1 MSKNR
6 YTRALKHLKNK
17 TIDEKL
23 ELLTELPTNHTTG
36 LYVDVPGG
44 EVTPPPVPGPIDAPA
59 DYSQD
64 GDGSPGY
71 EGKDTTG
78 LFMTDGTIK
87 TVEPPGDTSYILGP
101 MSSMWYAWANYTQI
115 GYIRQEDRKMVNLG
129 RITGQLDDW
138 DEVSG
143 FTAYGQLTLEQAVWF
158 KNITR
163 INDYRAFYPGPPSS
177 VADEYGRYICSI
189 TGESKPAERQPPTNF
204 EPGTQ
209 RGGNPEDDLS
219 LLSQEEERR
228 RADERNRLI
237 LNAVMLGLDIAAVI
251 ALLFPEPA
259 STAAGA
265 ARLASKLRYAS
276 KVGQALNKFNPFK
289 TAKSWWNKGR
299 NTRIPNENRA
309 SWRDLMRD
317 DLAQRGQSD
326 ASFAAGRKPNL
337 LGRPDQAFN
346 PFRPASKGGPG
357 SGPTPA
363 VRQAFERPV
372 RAVRDNPR
380 TAAATAGIAGGAA
393 GGRSSKKKVKEGY
406 EYIFEAAPT
415 GSGAEGGADIADAYV
430 DGVSQKASPEELE
443 QASNDANAIAKQ
455 GGQGLS
461 DSELA
466 KIDKQAEAEAK
477 RLTNLN
483 FDRPNSMSNEEL
495 SSTLNLIYDADPDW
509 LDDTVEKF
517 DHLLPTDEIK
527 ELEKEYEERES
538 ELETTR
544 EDIKSQIE
552 EIESQYNDKGGSW
565 DQGGLRVYGDANW
578 GGQFTPQNFES
589 SGQSFEEYEGL
600 RAQLGFFNGNDGP
613 DEYGRYI
620 PLSWRH
626 IMDAPDNGYT
636 PEQFTGV
643 AREIVEASYRL
654 IEIESNPN
662 FPRPGRNIYHSEE
675 DYNEALALQNEHGPL
690 MSKYVQLWEGPG
702 GYDDLAKK
710 LYDYNERSKEMMK
723 EAAYKAAKEKEQL
736 KSKLD
741 NLEGDLDKE
750 YQEDYY
756 DLFRPFLIR
765 LIEEWNNSIGQD
777 YDPYSLEDI
786 NPADFASMSEEEKK
800 KLRETLMKLGISYG
814 DIASADAL
822 DLTSEAIAA
831 VLGLGITG
839 LVGLYNI
846 TADAAINF
854 INAVSTSNPAVPPS
868 GETSQQ
874 AREREAAEKKL
885 ADAEAQYGPDSDEA
899 AEARRERSDTLSRHK
914 KERRGETGST
924 SGDARRKKEAE
935 QEAAKKARE
944 ERLRRNQEATNR
956 ENEEKIRRQKQ
967 RERRGRQ
974 RTSEDEIGDLLRG
987 ETYNPPK
994 FLKNRERKSITEV
1007 GVPNQKRILREIKK
1021 PVVIDEG
1028 PTKFKVK
1035 PTGRKNKSVGS
1046 TMMNKVET
1054 PLTYKPVNNIWSKKD
1069 KARNIRASQER
1080 KNQVLELVGAAEHH
1094 WTYLTED
1101 RRKKRQEKV
1110 NEMMSAEFD
1119 KSLELMYENYK
1130 KSIDGKAEKLVNKIR
1145 TKVKPEYPKTP
1156 PPQLDPETGMHPKYG
1171 KKYKHD
1177 KLDPHS
1183 AESMPPTGD
1192 PVIDANAKKAHD
1204 PVQKAR
1210 KLKILRG
1217 KSIKEETNWSKV
1229 SNRIKKLTESDW
1241 SPVDTGRPTN
1251 STTQTFE
1258 YGGEGGPRF
1267 TANGLGGQD
1276 VYPQT
1281 IDFFGDQIPT
1291 PSYSNLALQGYT
1303 PPLGKG
1309 VMKRD
1314 KDAEEFRK
1322 KQDENLQNIKDT
1334 LESLGTSWEEM
1345 RANNWALVKPDG
1357 TSIMLEPITPGN
1369 KQLNWIDNSKITVG
1383 KKHRNA
1389 GPNQNPFKVRNPDG
1403 SITIEFSEIKS
1414 VKKFEIGERPSVN
1427 AQLDA
1432 SQDYTVEID
1441 ADAFM
1446 GGRVDGESPDTPT
1459 FADTGPDAPSPF
1471 RGHGSQY
1478 GPLPHEPFT
1487 PSTNPNITP
1496 EDEAFIDYMERY
1508 PNFVNSLFPGQ
1519 AAAATSVINY
1529 ARGNYSDITQSPG
1542 RSANQT
1548 ILNIISRVHKPGQR
1562 GGTVTQGQNLGG
1574 PPSNINTAYP
1584 TDPINAVL
1592 DAPMRNFLNQFDY
1605 EVTSDG
1611 PRITDTFNFNDNRNT
1626 GAIGNIRIKG
1636 PDGNAIKIQDI
1647 ADRLADI
1654 GDRRARSMGLDPAS
1668 DSFGGKIDFTI
1679 PWNEVPA
1686 ELQNQLDPTATIIPT
1701 TKRKRKGKSKS
1712 KTFENFDNLSKKKIY
1727 KDIAI
1732 KETKYLRYFIEN
1744 SSVPKHYDWESGEFN
1759 ELAEINRVVLKR
1771 LETIENALS
1780 EGMTTKDF
1788 KYLYGGVITNDIVS
1802 LNPNLVSS
1810 TFAHDL
1816 ISTSSEVTSHMFGP
1830 DFPGSHINSIGDFNP
1845 QSYSKV
1851 DVVATASWNSIQD
1864 VTPSGWTP
1872 ENSYDYVDSV
1882 SDVVTPGQESDV
1894 FKDTLFGEVT
1904 VNGTNF
1910 SLSTGDDEDSSQEN
1924 TVDILD
1930 LRTLFPGVTFPTGH
1944 PTPGQEDVEPPI
1956 EASMLLRTF
1965 KSIKV
1970 GQEITFNYSF
1980 TSTETEDG
1988 DPVTYRGVPDTGVP
2002 GDDNN
2007 MDDYAFVLIA
2017 GKVQKIVSVLARD
2030 GNNLDFNFQPDVD
2043 DYYKPD
2049 VLQSRFPLTG
2059 KYSYTVKQDDIDDYG
2074 NLKLFVGVMDAGDGA
2089 YESNLDVT
2097 NFQLDSSRLA
2107 AGQLGQTTDAYNLG
2121 TSVASLD
2128 PNNKKKKKDRK
2139 EDRKKKKNTFAKRWG
2154 LPDDYL
2160 DRFRR
2165 AHAYYINNIGKISV
2179 PMGLGF
2185 GTMGVAEKVDEL
2197 FDKSLAKQGF
2207 SEKQIETIKKN
2218 KLLKFTSKKVKGA
2231 YDRTVERWKKE
2242 REEYEKRRQQEYD
2255 RRPKIGAKLTSI
2267 RDITSP
2273 EKREMLRKVLAGTNI
2288 PYDKSRFTTPK
2299 KQSKGSSGEK
2309 LEKGTRGIQA
2319 PSQKQF
2325 TLSDKGDL
2333 SKNLND
2339 KYGYKTTEKDKWM
2352 DNYAAKVARGE
2363 EPVPPVPRGNAAAD
2377 PIGDLMT
2384 VGPVAAAAAKALI
2397 GTVGIAAGSAIT
2409 KGARVLDQFVKWWN
2423 KGKNARVGNE
2433 DTSSLWDLFT
2443 DDLSQLTRSDAAF
2456 KSGQTGLKTLRPFKS
2471 VLDPKMR
2478 ATGPT
2483 PLIRQGGRVLTKPL
2497 GPTLGARNES
2507 YDLILEQVDPDDKF
2521 FQELQ
2526 KVIVK
2531 LKKPEQVE
2539 KLSKFLK
2546 KVAKA
2551 KEKSELRTAGEN
2563 NSNELYPG
2571 QPSPNGFPDTPPPK
2585 LAPNGYHPEFGKKAD
2600 RYRRLDPISAKTMD
2614 RVKTGDP
2621 ETDAQVSAAAKSVFK
2636 RFKKY
2641 R

>member
-6 YTRALKHLKNK
+6 YTKALNHLKNK

-129 RITGQLDDW
+129 RIVGELDDW
-138 DEVSG
+138 DGVTG
-143 FTAYGQLTLEQAVWF
+143 FTDYGQLTLEQAVWF

-265 ARLASKLRYAS
+265 ARLASKLRYA
-276 KVGQALNKFNPFK
+276 GA
-289 TAKSWWNKGR
+289 
-299 NTRIPNENRA
+299 
-309 SWRDLMRD
+309 
-317 DLAQRGQSD
+317 
-326 ASFAAGRKPNL
+326 
-337 LGRPDQAFN
+337 LGRQLSRLN
-346 PFRPASKGGPG
+346 PFRGSAGLARGLKGSQVGATGLKQQGFQALKGGQNLHRGSKGLLSPGGKGVYSAPRVGQVGPGGLRPG
-357 SGPTPA
+357 SGAARYT
-363 VRQAFERPV
+363 QAGS
-372 RAVRDNPR
+372 NP
-380 TAAATAGIAGGAA
+380 IGGAA
-393 GGRSSKKKVKEGY
+393 GRSGQPGGVVGSITPGGARRIGGIEPQSVVNPQTFRKGQKLFQKVQGGAYPRSTRAGQFRQGAQKAGFKPGQTSIPARRIPRLENY
-406 EYIFEAAPT
+406 EYILEQIKIYNLLEAAPT

-443 QASNDANAIAKQ
+443 QASNDANTIAKQ

-477 RLTNLN
+477 RLTNLD
-483 FDRPNSMSNEEL
+483 FDSPNSMSNEEL
-495 SSTLNLIYDADPDW
+495 SSTLNLIYDAHPDW
-509 LDDTVEKF
+509 LNDTVEKF
-517 DHLLPTDEIK
+517 DHLIPTDEIK

-552 EIESQYNDKGGSW
+552 EIESQYNDRGGSW
-565 DQGGLRVYGDANW
+565 DQNGIRVYGDANW
-578 GGQFTPQNFES
+578 GGTFTPQNFES
-589 SGQSFEEYEGL
+589 SGQSFEEYEAL

-620 PLSWRH
+620 PLSWRP
-626 IMDAPDNGYT
+626 IMDAQENGYT

-654 IEIESNPN
+654 NEIESNPN

-675 DYNEALALQNEHGPL
+675 DYNEAVALQNEHGPL
-690 MSKYVQLWEGPG
+690 MSKYIQLWEGPG

-710 LYDYNERSKEMMK
+710 LYDYDKRSKEMMK

-750 YQEDYY
+750 YQEDYL

-765 LIEEWNNSIGQD
+765 LIDEWNNSI
-777 YDPYSLEDI
+777 DPYSLKDI
-786 NPADFASMSEEEKK
+786 NPADFASMSEEEKE
-800 KLRETLMKLGISYG
+800 KLREALLALGISYG
-814 DIASADAL
+814 DIAYGGVDAL
-822 DLTSEAIAA
+822 DLTTEAIAT
-831 VLGLGITG
+831 VTGLGIAG
-839 LVGLYNI
+839 LMGLFNVTY
-846 TADAAINF
+846 DAATNF
-854 INAVSTSNPAVPPS
+854 INAVSTSNPSVPPS

-874 AREREAAEKKL
+874 AREREAADKKL
-885 ADAEAQYGPDSDEA
+885 ADAESQYGPDSDEA
-899 AEARRERSDTLSRHK
+899 AEARRERSDTLTRHK

-924 SGDARRKKEAE
+924 TGDARRKKEAE

-944 ERLRRNQEATNR
+944 ERLRREQEARNR
-956 ENEEKIRRQKQ
+956 ENEEKIKRQKE
-967 RERRGRQ
+967 RERRRGYNPDTGRM
-974 RTSEDEIGDLLRG
+974 

-1007 GVPNQKRILREIKK
+1007 GIPNQKRILREIKK

-1183 AESMPPTGD
+1183 AESMPPTGN

-1229 SNRIKKLTESDW
+1229 SKRIKKLTESDW

-1281 IDFFGDQIPT
+1281 IDYFGDQIPT

-1322 KQDENLQNIKDT
+1322 KQDENLQKIKDT

-1345 RANNWALVKPDG
+1345 RANNWAIVKPDG
-1357 TSIMLEPITPGN
+1357 TSIMLEPITPGRG
-1369 KQLNWIDNSKITVG
+1369 QLNWIDNSKITVG

-1459 FADTGPDAPSPF
+1459 DLL
-1471 RGHGSQY
+1471 SQLANTFGVGTAKRVFDY
-1478 GPLPHEPFT
+1478 HVNWNKTKNPKPQNL
-1487 PSTNPNITP
+1487 TNLLSP
-1496 EDEAFIDYMERY
+1496 EDKQLLQDLVNKHASNATDELRQLGINSELQHTIGRSDGLR
-1508 PNFVNSLFPGQ
+1508 NSL
-1519 AAAATSVINY
+1519 
-1529 ARGNYSDITQSPG
+1529 
-1542 RSANQT
+1542 
-1548 ILNIISRVHKPGQR
+1548 
-1562 GGTVTQGQNLGG
+1562 
-1574 PPSNINTAYP
+1574 
-1584 TDPINAVL
+1584 
-1592 DAPMRNFLNQFDY
+1592 
-1605 EVTSDG
+1605 
-1611 PRITDTFNFNDNRNT
+1611 
-1626 GAIGNIRIKG
+1626 
-1636 PDGNAIKIQDI
+1636 
-1647 ADRLADI
+1647 
-1654 GDRRARSMGLDPAS
+1654 
-1668 DSFGGKIDFTI
+1668 
-1679 PWNEVPA
+1679 
-1686 ELQNQLDPTATIIPT
+1686 
-1701 TKRKRKGKSKS
+1701 
-1712 KTFENFDNLSKKKIY
+1712 
-1727 KDIAI
+1727 
-1732 KETKYLRYFIEN
+1732 
-1744 SSVPKHYDWESGEFN
+1744 
-1759 ELAEINRVVLKR
+1759 
-1771 LETIENALS
+1771 
-1780 EGMTTKDF
+1780 
-1788 KYLYGGVITNDIVS
+1788 
-1802 LNPNLVSS
+1802 
-1810 TFAHDL
+1810 
-1816 ISTSSEVTSHMFGP
+1816 
-1830 DFPGSHINSIGDFNP
+1830 
-1845 QSYSKV
+1845 
-1851 DVVATASWNSIQD
+1851 
-1864 VTPSGWTP
+1864 
-1872 ENSYDYVDSV
+1872 
-1882 SDVVTPGQESDV
+1882 
-1894 FKDTLFGEVT
+1894 
-1904 VNGTNF
+1904 
-1910 SLSTGDDEDSSQEN
+1910 
-1924 TVDILD
+1924 
-1930 LRTLFPGVTFPTGH
+1930 
-1944 PTPGQEDVEPPI
+1944 
-1956 EASMLLRTF
+1956 
-1965 KSIKV
+1965 
-1970 GQEITFNYSF
+1970 
-1980 TSTETEDG
+1980 
-1988 DPVTYRGVPDTGVP
+1988 
-2002 GDDNN
+2002 
-2007 MDDYAFVLIA
+2007 
-2017 GKVQKIVSVLARD
+2017 
-2030 GNNLDFNFQPDVD
+2030 
-2043 DYYKPD
+2043 
-2049 VLQSRFPLTG
+2049 
-2059 KYSYTVKQDDIDDYG
+2059 
-2074 NLKLFVGVMDAGDGA
+2074 GVMDWDRGDGA
-2089 YESNLDVT
+2089 RIEGNTVVIRKAYDFEGFDDIGGAT
-2097 NFQLDSSRLA
+2097 IMTGGA
-2107 AGQLGQTTDAYNLG
+2107 AGLYAMSKG
-2121 TSVASLD
+2121 V
-2128 PNNKKKKKDRK
+2128 
-2139 EDRKKKKNTFAKRWG
+2139 F
-2154 LPDDYL
+2154 
-2160 DRFRR
+2160 
-2165 AHAYYINNIGKISV
+2165 GKT
-2179 PMGLGF
+2179 
-2185 GTMGVAEKVDEL
+2185 GTMNME
-2197 FDKSLAKQGF
+2197 
-2207 SEKQIETIKKN
+2207 IRIPIT
-2218 KLLKFTSKKVKGA
+2218 
-2231 YDRTVERWKKE
+2231 RTK
-2242 REEYEKRRQQEYD
+2242 
-2255 RRPKIGAKLTSI
+2255 
-2267 RDITSP
+2267 
-2273 EKREMLRKVLAGTNI
+2273 
-2288 PYDKSRFTTPK
+2288 
-2299 KQSKGSSGEK
+2299 
-2309 LEKGTRGIQA
+2309 
-2319 PSQKQF
+2319 
-2325 TLSDKGDL
+2325 
-2333 SKNLND
+2333 
-2339 KYGYKTTEKDKWM
+2339 
-2352 DNYAAKVARGE
+2352 
-2363 EPVPPVPRGNAAAD
+2363 
-2377 PIGDLMT
+2377 
-2384 VGPVAAAAAKALI
+2384 
-2397 GTVGIAAGSAIT
+2397 
-2409 KGARVLDQFVKWWN
+2409 
-2423 KGKNARVGNE
+2423 
-2433 DTSSLWDLFT
+2433 
-2443 DDLSQLTRSDAAF
+2443 
-2456 KSGQTGLKTLRPFKS
+2456 
-2471 VLDPKMR
+2471 
-2478 ATGPT
+2478 
-2483 PLIRQGGRVLTKPL
+2483 
-2497 GPTLGARNES
+2497 
-2507 YDLILEQVDPDDKF
+2507 
-2521 FQELQ
+2521 
-2526 KVIVK
+2526 
-2531 LKKPEQVE
+2531 
-2539 KLSKFLK
+2539 
-2546 KVAKA
+2546 
-2551 KEKSELRTAGEN
+2551 
-2563 NSNELYPG
+2563 
-2571 QPSPNGFPDTPPPK
+2571 
-2585 LAPNGYHPEFGKKAD
+2585 
-2600 RYRRLDPISAKTMD
+2600 
-2614 RVKTGDP
+2614 
-2621 ETDAQVSAAAKSVFK
+2621 
-2636 RFKKY
+2636 
-2641 R
+2641 

>member
-899 AEARRERSDTLSRHK
+899 AEARRERSDTLTRHK
-914 KERRGETGST
+914 RERRGETGST
-924 SGDARRKKEAE
+924 AGDARRKKEAE

-1574 PPSNINTAYP
+1574 PLSNINTAYP

-1701 TKRKRKGKSKS
+1701 IKRARKLKNLKGKMKS
-1712 KTFENFDNLSKKKIY
+1712 
-1727 KDIAI
+1727 
-1732 KETKYLRYFIEN
+1732 
-1744 SSVPKHYDWESGEFN
+1744 SS
-1759 ELAEINRVVLKR
+1759 
-1771 LETIENALS
+1771 
-1780 EGMTTKDF
+1780 
-1788 KYLYGGVITNDIVS
+1788 
-1802 LNPNLVSS
+1802 
-1810 TFAHDL
+1810 
-1816 ISTSSEVTSHMFGP
+1816 
-1830 DFPGSHINSIGDFNP
+1830 
-1845 QSYSKV
+1845 
-1851 DVVATASWNSIQD
+1851 
-1864 VTPSGWTP
+1864 
-1872 ENSYDYVDSV
+1872 
-1882 SDVVTPGQESDV
+1882 
-1894 FKDTLFGEVT
+1894 
-1904 VNGTNF
+1904 
-1910 SLSTGDDEDSSQEN
+1910 
-1924 TVDILD
+1924 
-1930 LRTLFPGVTFPTGH
+1930 
-1944 PTPGQEDVEPPI
+1944 
-1956 EASMLLRTF
+1956 
-1965 KSIKV
+1965 
-1970 GQEITFNYSF
+1970 
-1980 TSTETEDG
+1980 
-1988 DPVTYRGVPDTGVP
+1988 
-2002 GDDNN
+2002 
-2007 MDDYAFVLIA
+2007 
-2017 GKVQKIVSVLARD
+2017 
-2030 GNNLDFNFQPDVD
+2030 
-2043 DYYKPD
+2043 
-2049 VLQSRFPLTG
+2049 
-2059 KYSYTVKQDDIDDYG
+2059 
-2074 NLKLFVGVMDAGDGA
+2074 
-2089 YESNLDVT
+2089 
-2097 NFQLDSSRLA
+2097 
-2107 AGQLGQTTDAYNLG
+2107 
-2121 TSVASLD
+2121 
-2128 PNNKKKKKDRK
+2128 
-2139 EDRKKKKNTFAKRWG
+2139 
-2154 LPDDYL
+2154 
-2160 DRFRR
+2160 
-2165 AHAYYINNIGKISV
+2165 
-2179 PMGLGF
+2179 
-2185 GTMGVAEKVDEL
+2185 
-2197 FDKSLAKQGF
+2197 
-2207 SEKQIETIKKN
+2207 
-2218 KLLKFTSKKVKGA
+2218 
-2231 YDRTVERWKKE
+2231 
-2242 REEYEKRRQQEYD
+2242 
-2255 RRPKIGAKLTSI
+2255 
-2267 RDITSP
+2267 
-2273 EKREMLRKVLAGTNI
+2273 
-2288 PYDKSRFTTPK
+2288 
-2299 KQSKGSSGEK
+2299 
-2309 LEKGTRGIQA
+2309 
-2319 PSQKQF
+2319 
-2325 TLSDKGDL
+2325 
-2333 SKNLND
+2333 
-2339 KYGYKTTEKDKWM
+2339 
-2352 DNYAAKVARGE
+2352 
-2363 EPVPPVPRGNAAAD
+2363 
-2377 PIGDLMT
+2377 
-2384 VGPVAAAAAKALI
+2384 
-2397 GTVGIAAGSAIT
+2397 
-2409 KGARVLDQFVKWWN
+2409 
-2423 KGKNARVGNE
+2423 
-2433 DTSSLWDLFT
+2433 
-2443 DDLSQLTRSDAAF
+2443 
-2456 KSGQTGLKTLRPFKS
+2456 
-2471 VLDPKMR
+2471 
-2478 ATGPT
+2478 
-2483 PLIRQGGRVLTKPL
+2483 
-2497 GPTLGARNES
+2497 
-2507 YDLILEQVDPDDKF
+2507 
-2521 FQELQ
+2521 
-2526 KVIVK
+2526 
-2531 LKKPEQVE
+2531 
-2539 KLSKFLK
+2539 
-2546 KVAKA
+2546 
-2551 KEKSELRTAGEN
+2551 
-2563 NSNELYPG
+2563 
-2571 QPSPNGFPDTPPPK
+2571 
-2585 LAPNGYHPEFGKKAD
+2585 
-2600 RYRRLDPISAKTMD
+2600 
-2614 RVKTGDP
+2614 
-2621 ETDAQVSAAAKSVFK
+2621 
-2636 RFKKY
+2636 
-2641 R
+2641 

>member
-71 EGKDTTG
+71 QGKDTTG

-138 DEVSG
+138 DGVTG
-143 FTAYGQLTLEQAVWF
+143 FTDYGQLTLEQAVWF

-177 VADEYGRYICSI
+177 VADEYGRYVCSI
-189 TGESKPAERQPPTNF
+189 TGESKPTERQPPTNF

-209 RGGNPEDDLS
+209 RGGNPEDDLA

-265 ARLASKLRYAS
+265 ARLASKLRYVS
-276 KVGQALNKFNPFK
+276 KLRMKRGALNPF
-289 TAKSWWNKGR
+289 GQ
-299 NTRIPNENRA
+299 RA
-309 SWRDLMRD
+309 VRS
-317 DLAQRGQSD
+317 G
-326 ASFAAGRKPNL
+326 AAGRQRVSVYS
-337 LGRPDQAFN
+337 GRSGYGKMRNDPGRTAYASTNRSTAGRFAQSNQVTKGSTSTPRGGTVYKGELPQRYVDKYGSRTVQG
-346 PFRPASKGGPG
+346 FRQVKMSKG
-357 SGPTPA
+357 A
-363 VRQAFERPV
+363 ADKAF
-372 RAVRDNPR
+372 
-380 TAAATAGIAGGAA
+380 
-393 GGRSSKKKVKEGY
+393 KKVV
-406 EYIFEAAPT
+406 EYLELKGILLESAPT
-415 GSGAEGGADIADAYV
+415 GSGAGGGADIADAYV

-466 KIDKQAEAEAK
+466 KIDNEAEAEAK
-477 RLTNLN
+477 RLTNLD
-483 FDRPNSMSNEEL
+483 FDRPNSMSNEQL

-578 GGQFTPQNFES
+578 GSQFTPQNFES

-620 PLSWRH
+620 PLSWRD
-626 IMDAPDNGYT
+626 IMDAQENGYT

-654 IEIESNPN
+654 NEIESNPN
-662 FPRPGRNIYHSEE
+662 FPRPGRNIYNSEE
-675 DYNEALALQNEHGPL
+675 DYNEAVSLQNEHGPL
-690 MSKYVQLWEGPG
+690 MSKYIQLWEGPG

-710 LYDYNERSKEMMK
+710 LYDYDTRSREMMK

-736 KSKLD
+736 KFKLD
-741 NLEGDLDKE
+741 NLEGDLNKE
-750 YQEDYY
+750 YQEDYL
-756 DLFRPFLIR
+756 DLYRPFLIR

-786 NPADFASMSEEEKK
+786 NPADFASMSEEEKE
-800 KLRETLMKLGISYG
+800 KLRETLLALGISYG
-814 DIASADAL
+814 DIASADVMNLGVDA
-822 DLTSEAIAA
+822 TAA
-831 VLGLGITG
+831 VLGLGIAG
-839 LVGLYNI
+839 LMGLYNV
-846 TADAAINF
+846 TVDAATNF
-854 INAVSTSNPAVPPS
+854 INAVSTSNPAVAPD

-914 KERRGETGST
+914 RERRGETGST
-924 SGDARRKKEAE
+924 TGDARRKKEAE

-944 ERLRRNQEATNR
+944 ERLRREQEARNR
-956 ENEEKIRRQKQ
+956 ENEEKIKRQ
-967 RERRGRQ
+967 REKERKGRQ

-1007 GVPNQKRILREIKK
+1007 GIPNQKRILREIKK

-1183 AESMPPTGD
+1183 AESMPPTGN

-1210 KLKILRG
+1210 KLKIL
-1217 KSIKEETNWSKV
+1217 
-1229 SNRIKKLTESDW
+1229 
-1241 SPVDTGRPTN
+1241 
-1251 STTQTFE
+1251 Q
-1258 YGGEGGPRF
+1258 
-1267 TANGLGGQD
+1267 
-1276 VYPQT
+1276 
-1281 IDFFGDQIPT
+1281 
-1291 PSYSNLALQGYT
+1291 
-1303 PPLGKG
+1303 
-1309 VMKRD
+1309 
-1314 KDAEEFRK
+1314 
-1322 KQDENLQNIKDT
+1322 
-1334 LESLGTSWEEM
+1334 
-1345 RANNWALVKPDG
+1345 
-1357 TSIMLEPITPGN
+1357 
-1369 KQLNWIDNSKITVG
+1369 
-1383 KKHRNA
+1383 
-1389 GPNQNPFKVRNPDG
+1389 
-1403 SITIEFSEIKS
+1403 
-1414 VKKFEIGERPSVN
+1414 
-1427 AQLDA
+1427 
-1432 SQDYTVEID
+1432 
-1441 ADAFM
+1441 
-1446 GGRVDGESPDTPT
+1446 
-1459 FADTGPDAPSPF
+1459 
-1471 RGHGSQY
+1471 
-1478 GPLPHEPFT
+1478 
-1487 PSTNPNITP
+1487 
-1496 EDEAFIDYMERY
+1496 
-1508 PNFVNSLFPGQ
+1508 
-1519 AAAATSVINY
+1519 
-1529 ARGNYSDITQSPG
+1529 
-1542 RSANQT
+1542 
-1548 ILNIISRVHKPGQR
+1548 
-1562 GGTVTQGQNLGG
+1562 
-1574 PPSNINTAYP
+1574 
-1584 TDPINAVL
+1584 
-1592 DAPMRNFLNQFDY
+1592 
-1605 EVTSDG
+1605 
-1611 PRITDTFNFNDNRNT
+1611 
-1626 GAIGNIRIKG
+1626 
-1636 PDGNAIKIQDI
+1636 
-1647 ADRLADI
+1647 
-1654 GDRRARSMGLDPAS
+1654 
-1668 DSFGGKIDFTI
+1668 
-1679 PWNEVPA
+1679 
-1686 ELQNQLDPTATIIPT
+1686 
-1701 TKRKRKGKSKS
+1701 GKSKS
-1712 KTFENFDNLSKKKIY
+1712 KTFENFDNSSKKKIY
-1727 KDIAI
+1727 EDIAI

-1744 SSVPKHYDWESGEFN
+1744 SSVPKHYDWELGEFN
-1759 ELAEINRVVLKR
+1759 ELPEINKVVLKR

-1851 DVVATASWNSIQD
+1851 DVLATASWNSIQD
-1864 VTPSGWTP
+1864 VTPAGWTP
-1872 ENSYDYVDSV
+1872 ENSYEYDNSV

-1904 VNGTNF
+1904 VTGTDF

-1924 TVDILD
+1924 TVDIED
-1930 LRTLFPGVTFPTGH
+1930 LRTLFPGVTFPTAF
-1944 PTPGQEDVEPPI
+1944 PMPGETQREDPV

-1980 TSTETEDG
+1980 TSAETEEDN
-1988 DPVTYRGVPDTGVP
+1988 DVTYRGATREVP
-2002 GDDNN
+2002 GDDGI

-2017 GKVQKIVSVLARD
+2017 GKVQKIVSVMARD
-2030 GNNLDFNFQPDVD
+2030 GNNIDFNFRPDAD

-2059 KYSYTVKQDDIDDYG
+2059 RYRYTVKPDDIDDHG
-2074 NLKLFVGVMDAGDGA
+2074 NLKLFVGVMDSGDSS

-2097 NFQLDSSRLA
+2097 NFKLDSSRLA
-2107 AGQLGQTTDAYNLG
+2107 AGQLGKTTDAYDLG
-2121 TSVASLD
+2121 TSVDSL
-2128 PNNKKKKKDRK
+2128 
-2139 EDRKKKKNTFAKRWG
+2139 
-2154 LPDDYL
+2154 
-2160 DRFRR
+2160 
-2165 AHAYYINNIGKISV
+2165 
-2179 PMGLGF
+2179 
-2185 GTMGVAEKVDEL
+2185 
-2197 FDKSLAKQGF
+2197 
-2207 SEKQIETIKKN
+2207 
-2218 KLLKFTSKKVKGA
+2218 
-2231 YDRTVERWKKE
+2231 
-2242 REEYEKRRQQEYD
+2242 
-2255 RRPKIGAKLTSI
+2255 
-2267 RDITSP
+2267 
-2273 EKREMLRKVLAGTNI
+2273 
-2288 PYDKSRFTTPK
+2288 
-2299 KQSKGSSGEK
+2299 
-2309 LEKGTRGIQA
+2309 
-2319 PSQKQF
+2319 
-2325 TLSDKGDL
+2325 
-2333 SKNLND
+2333 
-2339 KYGYKTTEKDKWM
+2339 
-2352 DNYAAKVARGE
+2352 
-2363 EPVPPVPRGNAAAD
+2363 VPPIPKGNAEAD
-2377 PIGDLMT
+2377 LIGDLMLL
-2384 VGPVAAAAAKALI
+2384 GPISLLTAKALI
-2397 GTVGIAAGSAIT
+2397 AALGLAGASALT
-2409 KGARVLDQFVKWWN
+2409 RSARVLDQFAKWWD

-2433 DTSSLWDLFT
+2433 DTASLWDLFT
-2443 DDLSQLTRSDAAF
+2443 DDISQLTRSDAAF

-2507 YDLILEQVDPDDKF
+2507 YDLIFEQVDPDDKF
-2521 FQELQ
+2521 FRELK
-2526 KVIVK
+2526 KVVVK

-2546 KVAKA
+2546 KVSKA
-2551 KEKSELRTAGEN
+2551 KEKSESRNAEEN
-2563 NSNELYPG
+2563 NSNSNALYPG

-2585 LAPNGYHPEFGKKAD
+2585 MVNGYHPEFGKREN
-2600 RYRRLDPISAKTMD
+2600 RYRRLDPHSAESMPL
-2614 RVKTGDP
+2614 TGDP
-2621 ETDAQVSAAAKSVFK
+2621 EIDVNVKKARDDVQKVRKLKNLIGKMKSSS
-2636 RFKKY
+2636 
-2641 R
+2641 